1 MYVDCGYAN
10 NNNNKAKMAIALY
23 LTTTIPLIVG
33 SLLLISGR
41 SQINMNRWTIRGVPV
56 PIILEFLKDETA
68 RKAYFQGNK
77 NLLHDRLDEM
87 GIEEK
92 VKDFY
97 REQIPNEYAL
107 DRHIHQ
113 IFYNNTGYVGKA
125 YKVNSQGN
133 LVNKN

>member
-1 MYVDCGYAN
+1 
-10 NNNNKAKMAIALY
+10 MAIALY
-23 LTTTIPLIVG
+23 LTTAIPLIVG

>member
-1 MYVDCGYAN
+1 MYVDYSCA
-10 NNNNKAKMAIALY
+10 NNNKAKMAIALY
-23 LTTTIPLIVG
+23 LTMAIPLIVV

-113 IFYNNTGYVGKA
+113 IFYNNTGYAGKA